1 MRWVCPQCRRA
12 ISFAFRECP
21 FCQRAEKQAP
31 VAEGSNQAAGSDIAA
46 PGVVVR
52 KLVPDPNL
60 PPTAGLR
67 SRELSLALTEGPWAR
82 GFRYGLGFALA
93 VALVLLLLLGFW
105 LWLSG

>member
-21 FCQRAEKQAP
+21 FCQAAENEAT
-31 VAEGSNQAAGSDIAA
+31 VAEATRRAAGSDIAA
-46 PGVVVR
+46 HGVVVR
-52 KLVPDPNL
+52 KLVPGPHL
-60 PPTAGLR
+60 PPTAV
-67 SRELSLALTEGPWAR
+67 SREPSLALTEGPWAR
-82 GFRYGLGFALA
+82 GFRYGIGFALA